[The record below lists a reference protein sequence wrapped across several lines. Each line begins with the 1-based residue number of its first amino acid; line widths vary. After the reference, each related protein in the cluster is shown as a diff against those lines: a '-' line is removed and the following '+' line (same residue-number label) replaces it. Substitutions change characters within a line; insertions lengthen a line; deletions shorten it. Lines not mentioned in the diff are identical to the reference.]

1 MWHSLWNDARSLN
14 RLAALVTLVAMAMIG
29 TLAVKALAGRQ
40 EFAITSVVVT
50 GQLANADPSH
60 IAAVVHHELRGTF
73 FTIDLATARD
83 ALQRVTWVRRVAVR
97 RQWPARIEIAI
108 EEQLPL
114 ARWNDVALVNTQ
126 GEVFDAEYDDDL
138 PSFYAPD
145 GTASEVAAR
154 YREFVALLAA
164 SRDVIESLSR
174 SARGAWDVKLDDGLV
189 VALGREHISERWTRW
204 VQIGERYRTGIAQG
218 KTLTAIDMRYPN
230 GFAARTNGVV
240 AGPQRA
246 AGSTAISPSKTTA
259 TAAVTTRVSSA
270 KSQAKG

>member
-1 MWHSLWNDARSLN
+1 MWHSLWNDARTLN

-40 EFAITSVVVT
+40 EFAITSVVIT

-60 IAAVVHHELRGTF
+60 IAAVVHHELKGTF
-73 FTIDLATARD
+73 FTIDLANARD
-83 ALQRVTWVRRVAVR
+83 SLQRVTWVRRVAVR

-108 EEQLPL
+108 EEQQPL
-114 ARWNDVALVNTQ
+114 ARWNDVSLVNTH

-145 GTASEVAAR
+145 GTASEVASR
-154 YREFVALLAA
+154 YREFSALLDA
-164 SRDVIESLSR
+164 SRDAIESLSR

-230 GFAARTNGVV
+230 GFAARTDGVV

-246 AGSTAISPSKTTA
+246 AGRTAISPSKSTA
-259 TAAVTTRVSSA
+259 AAAVTTRVSAA
-270 KSQAKG
+270 KSPAKG